1 MYEWK
6 NNKLVSIM
14 NKIFSNIGF
23 ILLGL
28 GLGLIIAQY
37 SNLSAFLIL
46 ALAIISLIGGG
57 FLIAFG
63 IKKPKPVEKIENVN

>member
-1 MYEWK
+1 
-6 NNKLVSIM
+6 M
-14 NKIFSNIGF
+14 NKIFNNIGF

-37 SNLSAFLIL
+37 LDLNSFLIL
-46 ALAIISLIGGG
+46 SLVVISLIGGG

-63 IKKPKPVEKIENVN
+63 IRRSKQVEKIKDVN

>member
-1 MYEWK
+1 
-6 NNKLVSIM
+6 M
-14 NKIFSNIGF
+14 NKIFNNIGL

-37 SNLSAFLIL
+37 LNLNPFLIL
-46 ALAIISLIGGG
+46 TLIIISLIGGG

-63 IKKPKPVEKIENVN
+63 IKRSKPVEKIKT

>member
-1 MYEWK
+1 
-6 NNKLVSIM
+6 M
-14 NKIFSNIGF
+14 NKIFNNIGL

-37 SNLSAFLIL
+37 LNLNSLLIL
-46 ALAIISLIGGG
+46 TLIIISLIGGG

-63 IKKPKPVEKIENVN
+63 IKSSNLLEKIKDVN